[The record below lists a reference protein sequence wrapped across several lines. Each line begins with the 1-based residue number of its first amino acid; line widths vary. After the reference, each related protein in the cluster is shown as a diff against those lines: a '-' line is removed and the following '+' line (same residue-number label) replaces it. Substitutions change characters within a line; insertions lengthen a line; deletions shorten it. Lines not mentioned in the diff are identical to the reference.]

1 MNKDSKTTERSK
13 LCYAC
18 GKPGHYANDP
28 KCERYGKPRLFAIR
42 EDDSIEDSEHPNVPP
57 PEDEDEVNDP
67 IPELLEMD
75 NSDKESSDGEYADL
89 DDYDE
94 PYMGRLEEDDDFF
107 GAISLTKPFA
117 ETDSVMDPMEGA
129 GPAISLEDEFDE
141 GLFPSLNPKNHP
153 YRMDDDILMALD
165 SGHTNEDN
173 SSSLNYRVKKSSR
186 PMKRPNRGDPKDRKP
201 ITVLMEIG
209 GHPALTLMDSGCT
222 IEALSPAHVHL
233 TNGKV
238 YQLTDQHSLQLGT
251 VGSRAKFNFGTT
263 MKTSYGGID
272 EDVYFDIV
280 NIDRYDAIVG
290 TRFMRKHG
298 IQLDFE
304 RGQVLIRGQ
313 SAPTLSEGEDHAE
326 FTRCSSMRWDAQAE
340 KFRRKDSDKSLE

>member
-1 MNKDSKTTERSK
+1 MER
-13 LCYAC
+13 
-18 GKPGHYANDP
+18 PDRGH
-28 KCERYGKPRLFAIR
+28 
-42 EDDSIEDSEHPNVPP
+42 
-57 PEDEDEVNDP
+57 
-67 IPELLEMD
+67 
-75 NSDKESSDGEYADL
+75 
-89 DDYDE
+89 
-94 PYMGRLEEDDDFF
+94 
-107 GAISLTKPFA
+107 
-117 ETDSVMDPMEGA
+117 
-129 GPAISLEDEFDE
+129 
-141 GLFPSLNPKNHP
+141 
-153 YRMDDDILMALD
+153 
-165 SGHTNEDN
+165 
-173 SSSLNYRVKKSSR
+173 
-186 PMKRPNRGDPKDRKP
+186 PKDCKP

-280 NIDRYDAIVG
+280 NIVG

-326 FTRCSSMRWDAQAE
+326 FTRRSSMRRDAQAE

>member
-1 MNKDSKTTERSK
+1 
-13 LCYAC
+13 
-18 GKPGHYANDP
+18 
-28 KCERYGKPRLFAIR
+28 
-42 EDDSIEDSEHPNVPP
+42 
-57 PEDEDEVNDP
+57 
-67 IPELLEMD
+67 MD
-75 NSDKESSDGEYADL
+75 NSDKESSDGEYVDL

-107 GAISLTKPFA
+107 GAISLTKPFT
-117 ETDSVMDPMEGA
+117 ETGSVMDPMEGA
-129 GPAISLEDEFDE
+129 GPAISLEDDFDE

-153 YRMDDDILMALD
+153 YKKDDDILMALD

-173 SSSLNYRVKKSSR
+173 SSSFNYRVRKSSR

-326 FTRCSSMRWDAQAE
+326 FTRRSSMRRDAQAE

>member
-1 MNKDSKTTERSK
+1 
-13 LCYAC
+13 
-18 GKPGHYANDP
+18 
-28 KCERYGKPRLFAIR
+28 
-42 EDDSIEDSEHPNVPP
+42 
-57 PEDEDEVNDP
+57 
-67 IPELLEMD
+67 
-75 NSDKESSDGEYADL
+75 
-89 DDYDE
+89 
-94 PYMGRLEEDDDFF
+94 
-107 GAISLTKPFA
+107 
-117 ETDSVMDPMEGA
+117 
-129 GPAISLEDEFDE
+129 
-141 GLFPSLNPKNHP
+141 
-153 YRMDDDILMALD
+153 MDDDILMALD
-165 SGHTNEDN
+165 SGHTNKDN
-173 SSSLNYRVKKSSR
+173 SSSFNYRVRKSSR
-186 PMKRPNRGDPKDRKP
+186 PMKRSNRGDPKDRKL

-272 EDVYFDIV
+272 EDVYFNIV

-326 FTRCSSMRWDAQAE
+326 FTRRSSMRRDAQAE
-340 KFRRKDSDKSLE
+340 KFHRKDSDKSLE